1 MKGKPKFFIVQACRG
16 DDVDF
21 GLLSPFPTSGD
32 YQMEVLWIFVFI
44 AGIETDAKKIS
55 SPNKGKFRRQRTLSE
70 IPKVVFLFKI
80 VVAK

>member
-1 MKGKPKFFIVQACRG
+1 MDPIHVA
-16 DDVDF
+16 
-21 GLLSPFPTSGD
+21 L
-32 YQMEVLWIFVFI
+32 IFDLF

-55 SPNKGKFRRQRTLSE
+55 LPNKGKFRRQRTLSE